1 MIASMDRI
9 MYVIRNWCGRV
20 KWSRQTV
27 DDIESRGVSVL
38 SAVGPNYTRAQR
50 DANAL
55 DRDDGPHTNYDR

>member
-1 MIASMDRI
+1 

-20 KWSRQTV
+20 KWSRQRDRQTV
-27 DDIESRGVSVL
+27 DDIDSRGLSVL

-55 DRDDGPHTNYDR
+55 NRDDGPHTNYDK

>member
-1 MIASMDRI
+1 M
-9 MYVIRNWCGRV
+9 

-55 DRDDGPHTNYDR
+55 DRGDGPHTNYDR